1 MKKRSWL
8 ADVLLIACVLLVAA
22 LGAVY
27 LFFFKPAGDTVTVTM
42 DGKVCAV
49 YSLSQD
55 GWYVITSGEGQQNV
69 LVIQDGKASVVSAT
83 CPDGI
88 CAAHKPIH
96 REGESIV
103 CLPNKVVI
111 TVQTTH
117 TDDGLDAVV

>member
-55 GWYVITSGEGQQNV
+55 GWYVITSGQGRQNV

-88 CAAHKPIH
+88 CAEH
-96 REGESIV
+96 RAVFRDGESII
-103 CLPNKVVI
+103 CLPHRVVI
-111 TVQTTH
+111 TVSKQGD
-117 TDDGLDAVV
+117 TDAPDIVL

>member
-1 MKKRSWL
+1 MKKRPWL

-27 LFFFKPAGDTVTVTM
+27 LFFFKPVGDTVTVTM
-42 DGKVCAV
+42 DGRGCAV

-55 GWYVITSGEGQQNV
+55 GWYVITSGQGQQNV

-88 CAAHKPIH
+88 CAAHRPIF
-96 REGESIV
+96 RDGESIV
-103 CLPNKVVI
+103 CLPHRVVI
-111 TVQTTH
+111 TVTVQR
-117 TDDGLDAVV
+117 DADAPDIVV